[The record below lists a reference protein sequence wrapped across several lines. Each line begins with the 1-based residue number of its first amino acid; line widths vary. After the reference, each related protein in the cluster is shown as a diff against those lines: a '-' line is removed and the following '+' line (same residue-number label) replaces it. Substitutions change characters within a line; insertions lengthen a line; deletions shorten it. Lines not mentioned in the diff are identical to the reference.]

1 MPRFAFN
8 KQLWE
13 VGRKIEDD
21 ALPKLNKYFNCDF
34 HRNEEDI
41 WEILDFKDEKNKT
54 IVEVKGRRTPSTQYE
69 DTIITALK
77 VMAGQQAID
86 EGYRV
91 YFLFVFTDC
100 SKIME
105 LKADSEF
112 KCKFTGTNC
121 IKHYLIPVASL
132 EDFDPDTGF
141 ECDKVNEETGEANP
155 NLVYDEPFVSIEP
168 EEESDESDSMIEI
181 N

>member
-1 MPRFAFN
+1 MPKFAFN

-41 WEILDFKDEKNKT
+41 WEILDFRDEKNKT
-54 IVEVKGRRTPSTQYE
+54 IVEVKGRRTQSTQY
-69 DTIITALK
+69 
-77 VMAGQQAID
+77 
-86 EGYRV
+86 
-91 YFLFVFTDC
+91 

-121 IKHYLIPVASL
+121 VKHYLIPVASL

-155 NLVYDEPFVSIEP
+155 NLVYDEPFVSVEP
-168 EEESDESDSMIEI
+168 EEEEESMIEI

>member
-1 MPRFAFN
+1 MPQFN

-21 ALPKLNKYFNCDF
+21 ALPKLNKYFDCDLK
-34 HRNEEDI
+34 RNDDNI
-41 WEILDFKDEKNKT
+41 WDILDFKDEKTKT

-69 DTIITALK
+69 DTIITASK

-86 EGYRV
+86 DGWKV

-105 LKADSEF
+105 LKAESEF
-112 KCKFTGTNC
+112 KCKFTGSNC
-121 IKHYLIPVASL
+121 VRHYLIPVEGL
-132 EDFDPDTGF
+132 TDFDPDA
-141 ECDKVNEETGEANP
+141 DRETGAVNP
-155 NLVYDEPFVSIEP
+155 NLVYDEPFVAIEP
-168 EEESDESDSMIEI
+168 ESESEEDMIEI

>member
-1 MPRFAFN
+1 MPQFN

-21 ALPKLNKYFNCDF
+21 ALPKLNKYFDCDF
-34 HRNEEDI
+34 KRNDEDI
-41 WEILDFKDEKNKT
+41 WD
-54 IVEVKGRRTPSTQYE
+54 
-69 DTIITALK
+69 
-77 VMAGQQAID
+77 ID
-86 EGYRV
+86 DGWRV

-112 KCKFTGTNC
+112 KCKFTGSNC
-121 IKHYLIPVASL
+121 VRHYLIPVTGL
-132 EDFDPDTGF
+132 TDFDPDA
-141 ECDKVNEETGEANP
+141 DRETGEVNP
-155 NLVYDEPFVSIEP
+155 NLVYDEPFISVEP
-168 EEESDESDSMIEI
+168 ESESEEENMIEI